1 MMNLFS
7 RLGYILAVQDFFPT
21 RYLCDPSLSSNRF
34 NTSLNKARTFYAN
47 NKHRKIS
54 PELIHESWLQ
64 NIMDLEAY
72 FTGSMD
78 ENFMSNGVINGTM
91 VFTDRNVHKV
101 EMEKIRE
108 ALDGE
113 LARKIIA
120 SGLNAAFLSG
130 KSNRF
135 TLINSAHH
143 LHHLIRFEQMTDRKI
158 SNFSTV
164 VEFGGGY
171 GNMARIVDNFGACK
185 IYSIIDLL
193 LFSCIQS
200 VFLGTVAGSE
210 QVAFDGDHGGEI
222 AKFLLHPL
230 FSSDDTVS
238 LQGELFISTWA
249 LSESTP
255 DTYKWV
261 VNHDWFGASNLILA
275 YNENWKPW
283 QDNGLEDDLDTQGW
297 MVRKEEISFL
307 PGSYYL
313 FATR

>member
-1 MMNLFS
+1 MNLFS
-7 RLGYILAVQDFFPT
+7 RLGSFHAVQDFFPA

-34 NTSLNKARTFYAN
+34 NISLNKARTFYAN

-54 PELIHESWLQ
+54 PELIHDSWLQ
-64 NIMDLEAY
+64 NITDLEAY

-101 EMEKIRE
+101 EMKKIRE
-108 ALDGE
+108 EFDGE
-113 LARKIIA
+113 QTKKIIS
-120 SGLNAAFLSG
+120 SGLNAALLSG
-130 KSNRF
+130 KSRRS
-135 TLINSAHH
+135 TQINSAHH
-143 LHHLIRFEQMTDRKI
+143 LHHLIRFEQMTGKRI
-158 SNFSTV
+158 SNFSAV

-185 IYSIIDLL
+185 NYSIIDLL

-210 QVAFDGDHGGEI
+210 QVAFDGDYGGEKT
-222 AKFLLHPL
+222 KFLLHPL
-230 FSSDDTVS
+230 FSAEGTVS
-238 LQGELFISTWA
+238 LHGELFISTWA

-261 VNHDWFGASNLILA
+261 VNHDWFGASNLLLA
-275 YNENWKPW
+275 YNEQWKPW
-283 QDNGLEDDLDTQGW
+283 QGNELENGLVTNGW
-297 MVRKEEISFL
+297 SIYKEAISFL